1 MTIFST
7 TAIFFITVLWL
18 LFALFAAFSH
28 VIILYNAM
36 LYIGRDKH
44 YNDVIMGAMA
54 SQITSLI
61 NVYSTISGADQRNG
75 PTAAYTHACQF
86 FFQITS
92 LTIVYLTVYSDTD
105 ERKHQSSA
113 SLAFCVGNSP
123 VTGKFPA
130 QKANNAE
137 HVPIWWHH
145 YGGKLGCLN
154 HFLVAQIIL
163 I

>member
-44 YNDVIMGAMA
+44 YNDVIMGV
-54 SQITSLI
+54 SNHQPHQCLLNHFRRRSKKRPNSCLHSCLP
-61 NVYSTISGADQRNG
+61 V
-75 PTAAYTHACQF
+75 